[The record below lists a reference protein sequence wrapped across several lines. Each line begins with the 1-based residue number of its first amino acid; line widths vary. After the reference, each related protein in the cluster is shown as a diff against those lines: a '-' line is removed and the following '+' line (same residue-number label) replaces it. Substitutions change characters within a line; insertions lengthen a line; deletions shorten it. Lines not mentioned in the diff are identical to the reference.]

1 MEKFTPLAK
10 SLHCNRQWREGQILT
25 QNRES
30 HHHQYQHQ
38 NKDGLKL
45 HSSVKKSSHWLYNQV
60 RTLSGGQQ
68 RRLSLAMAL
77 IHQPPIL
84 ILDEPTVSSI
94 LWRRFQRDD
103 HQQNKLKI
111 TFVKKALS
119 ALQVGVDPLVRQ
131 RVWEHILEV
140 DPVLI
145 FFLFR
150 FICQPPFLF
159 V

>member
-1 MEKFTPLAK
+1 MEKLTLMAK
-10 SLHCNRQWREGQILT
+10 ILHCRQQWREGQISTLD
-25 QNRES
+25 RER
-30 HHHQYQHQ
+30 HLRQYQHQ
-38 NKDGLKL
+38 NKDGHIL

-111 TFVKKALS
+111 TFVKNALS

-150 FICQPPFLF
+150 FICQPPFIF